1 MWANTSRGGSSEP
14 VWGTRWVMML
24 ARGDTPHTRMILD
37 VAWVQ
42 RQGTE
47 AEVAME
53 SIARVRPLT
62 PGAQAVVYDMALRG
76 THKQVL
82 LHEHGLLPIIRVP
95 AKRAARETPKLC
107 RVHAIDG

>member
-1 MWANTSRGGSSEP
+1 MTTGELRKRKFDPDVGQHVEGGSSEP
-14 VWGTRWVMML
+14 VWGTKWMMML

-76 THKQVL
+76 TH
-82 LHEHGLLPIIRVP
+82 
-95 AKRAARETPKLC
+95 
-107 RVHAIDG
+107 